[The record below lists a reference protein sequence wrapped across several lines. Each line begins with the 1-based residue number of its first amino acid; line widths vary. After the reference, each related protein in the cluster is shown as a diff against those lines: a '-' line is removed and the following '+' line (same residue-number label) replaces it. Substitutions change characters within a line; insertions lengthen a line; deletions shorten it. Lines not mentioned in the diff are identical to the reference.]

1 MSFFKMIFFLYTKN
15 HNNGNGVLHMIAKV
29 IKWRHFVFLSLII
42 AVILIIIG
50 GSLLKPESPEAI
62 NLKDE
67 ITTIINEQA
76 GATSNV
82 NRKARV
88 SDVVLSQDS
97 SGWDVEISLNAD
109 KKFTMISTKQMMWQD
124 SIYILAAVSEI
135 NQLDDISLSWIYPV
149 LNAKKDVED
158 KSVMSF
164 TIDNATRDQLIW
176 KNIEPSILPDLVYDY
191 QEHPVLSQ

>member
-1 MSFFKMIFFLYTKN
+1 
-15 HNNGNGVLHMIAKV
+15 MIAKAT
-29 IKWRHFVFLSLII
+29 KWRHFVFLSLII

-76 GATSNV
+76 GATSNI
-82 NRKARV
+82 NHKARV

-109 KKFTMISTKQMMWQD
+109 KKFTMISTKQTMWQD
-124 SIYILAAVSEI
+124 SIHILAAASEI

-149 LNAKKDVED
+149 LNTKKDVED

-176 KNIEPSILPDLVYDY
+176 KNIEPSVLPDLVYDY
-191 QEHPVLSQ
+191 QEHPVLSE